1 MTASAT
7 RPAKVSRRTASG
19 EDKRG
24 SSKDRAARKNWM
36 LATWGDGEK
45 CSCVHCGEALSYE
58 TVQADRIVPG
68 GTYRRSNVQPSCA
81 RCNRRRSNNTAW
93 VSPLMARLAK
103 SANATAA
110 DLKEQ
115 GK

>member
-1 MTASAT
+1 MTATAT
-7 RPAKVSRRTASG
+7 LPKISRRTASG

-24 SSKDRAARKNWM
+24 NARNRAARKNWM

-45 CSCVHCGEALSYE
+45 CDCVHCGTPLSYE
-58 TVQADRIVPG
+58 TVQADRIAPG
-68 GTYRRSNVQPSCA
+68 GSYARKNVQPSCA
-81 RCNRRRSNNTAW
+81 GCNRSRSNNTAW
-93 VSPLMARLAK
+93 VSPLMAQLAR

-110 DLKEQ
+110 SLKEQ